1 MSLEEELKK
10 DEEAIERIAYLIEFH
25 HELGVRAESFKK
37 LEQVLSER
45 YMLKEEANRRFN
57 NLKQHV
63 RKLL

>member
-1 MSLEEELKK
+1 MGLADELKK
-10 DEEAIERIAYLIEFH
+10 DEEAIERVAYLIEFQN
-25 HELGVRAESFKK
+25 ELGVRAESFKK

-45 YMLKEEANRRFN
+45 YMLKEEANKRFN